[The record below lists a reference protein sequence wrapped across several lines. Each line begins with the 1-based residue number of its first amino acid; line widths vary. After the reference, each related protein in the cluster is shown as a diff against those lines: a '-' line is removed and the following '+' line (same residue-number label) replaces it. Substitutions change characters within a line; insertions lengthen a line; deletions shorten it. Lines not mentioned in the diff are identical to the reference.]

1 MWVSDRVG
9 DGAICESACP
19 VPGGAQASASAR
31 AHARTTE
38 GATAP
43 HGGTNELLPEDFP
56 FALRSGDTIDA
67 VRRYTTSTLQITSV
81 SCHTRSTA
89 AAGAEHY
96 ERALKKIRGFR
107 VAASDETRTRDDGSS
122 YQVFSIMA
130 VHRFQSNISISL
142 ITSKTGRTAIE
153 ITWRHHLT
161 PPKGAPEDWSP
172 ATYH

>member
-1 MWVSDRVG
+1 MLRRLVL
-9 DGAICESACP
+9 P
-19 VPGGAQASASAR
+19 VLALALLALAPA
-31 AHARTTE
+31 E